1 MWKDKAIEEEKEKSH
16 SLFIHRCLQCML
28 QCCVLSAMQYQEEQD
43 AETSILHVIPATVP
57 YARIGKEGTE
67 LSK

>member
-1 MWKDKAIEEEKEKSH
+1 MEGQSH
-16 SLFIHRCLQCML
+16 RGGKREVALLFIHRCLQYML

-43 AETSILHVIPATVP
+43 AEMSILHVIPATVP